1 MKHKWLIIFFSSIL
15 AIAIIYYGAVLFSG
29 LEPAPDSQQISNDPA
44 NPPPSDTVVDS
55 KNQNNPSPT
64 PTPQPTEPTA
74 EEKMQQL
81 VDAQLTK
88 LTLEQKIGQLLIL
101 GIEDNTST
109 VSADTKQLIAEQG
122 IGNIMLF
129 KRNII
134 SEQQLNELT
143 SELKKLPANN
153 VPLWIA
159 IDQEG
164 GKVNRLPEKFP
175 SASELAE
182 QNDTSVTE
190 ATGDLMGSTLEQLN
204 IDVDFAPVLDINS
217 NPKNPVIGS
226 RAFGSTAESVIT
238 HSTAMLNGLG
248 KHVIT
253 VGKHFPGHGD
263 TSVDSHISLPTI
275 NKSWEELEQLEL
287 IPFRS
292 AIENN
297 IDAIMVGHLFLPEL
311 DATYPASLS
320 ETIISHYLR
329 DMLDFKGLIITDDLV
344 MGGITEQYKITDA
357 AVRALQAGNTML
369 IIGHEPEQQKL
380 VRDHLIEAVKQGVLD
395 EALIDEKVRLV
406 LLMKLNKQAFLQ

>member
-1 MKHKWLIIFFSSIL
+1 MKHKWLIILLSSIL

-29 LEPAPDSQQISNDPA
+29 LEPAPQAANDSATPQ
-44 NPPPSDTVVDS
+44 PSDTVVDS
-55 KNQNNPSPT
+55 TDQNNPSPT

-101 GIEDNTST
+101 GIEDNTAT

-129 KRNII
+129 KRNIV
-134 SEQQLNELT
+134 SNQQLNELT
-143 SELKKLPANN
+143 SELKKLPANQI
-153 VPLWIA
+153 PLWIA

-175 SASELAE
+175 AASELAE

-190 ATGDLMGSTLEQLN
+190 ATGDHMGSTLEQLN

-217 NPKNPVIGS
+217 NAKNPVIGS
-226 RAFGSTAESVIT
+226 RAFGSTAESVVT
-238 HSTAMLNGLG
+238 HSTAMLNGLS

-287 IPFRS
+287 IPFRA

-297 IDAIMVGHLFLPEL
+297 VDAIMVGHLFLPEV

-329 DMLDFKGLIITDDLV
+329 DVLDFKGLIITDDLV

-369 IIGHEPEQQKL
+369 IIGHEPDQQKL

-395 EALIDEKVRLV
+395 EALIDDKVRLV